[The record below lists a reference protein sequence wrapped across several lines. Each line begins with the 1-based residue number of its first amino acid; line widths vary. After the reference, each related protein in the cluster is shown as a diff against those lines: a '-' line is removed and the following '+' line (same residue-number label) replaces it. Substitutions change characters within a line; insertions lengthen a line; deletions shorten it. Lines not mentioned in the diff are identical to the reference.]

1 MYGIGVDIGATYTR
15 VVVGD
20 EKGRFLVKITE
31 RTVRKGGPEALSLQI
46 IKMIKQA
53 LKDSSVSLNEVSGI
67 GVGSIGPLDYK
78 KGILIKPANLP
89 LENIP
94 IVDPLSKEFRLKTT
108 LLNDCTVAVI
118 GERFFGVGKR
128 HENLVYITISTGI
141 GGGVYV
147 DGHLLIGKDGNAAEI
162 GHMVVDSEGKLT
174 CGCGRRGH
182 WEAYSSGS
190 GIPKHA
196 RMIIEREGGFK
207 DSMLYDKTEGNPD
220 LLDSKMIYDA
230 AKEGDELALRIVD
243 EVGRYNAIGFAN
255 IVNIYDPSLITI
267 GGSVALNNQELILKP
282 ILKYID
288 DYVVNRKPEIV
299 ITSLGGDIVLHGAL
313 ALALGL
319 EKIY

>member
-15 VVVGD
+15 VVIGD
-20 EKGRFLVKITE
+20 EKGEFLVKITE
-31 RTVRKGGPEALSLQI
+31 RTVREGGPEALSLQI
-46 IKMIKQA
+46 IRMIKQA
-53 LKDSSVSLNEVSGI
+53 LKRTSISLDEISGI

-78 KGILIKPANLP
+78 RGILIKPANLP

-94 IVDPLSKEFRLKTT
+94 IVNPLSREFRLRTT

-118 GERFFGVGKR
+118 GERFFGAGKH
-128 HENLVYITISTGI
+128 HENLVYVTISTGI

-174 CGCGRRGH
+174 CGCGRKGH

-196 RMIIEREGGFK
+196 RMIIEKEGGFRG
-207 DSMLYDKTEGNPD
+207 SVLYNRTGGNLD

-230 AKEGDELALRIVD
+230 AKENDKLALKIVE

-255 IVNIYDPSLITI
+255 IVNIYDPSLITV

-288 DYVVNRKPEIV
+288 SYVVNRKPEII
-299 ITSLGGDIVLHGAL
+299 ITPLGGDIVLRGAL

-319 EKIY
+319 EKIP